1 MTLILDLGMDLHFRQ
16 FPTKF
21 SRLKA
26 LRKSARRNSRRD
38 LGFFAGVARTILSRV
53 AIATGL
59 VGGTGYYLDQRITEW
74 NENTWGPVKEKID
87 LFKSI
92 TKQGYRDFP
101 EVHKSVYHTLR
112 QTLVPT
118 LPITCLYTDAASF
131 HSL

>member
-1 MTLILDLGMDLHFRQ
+1 MNRLVSKKGAFSLAHVRGPIRRQLGGVQSYLLTNDFD
-16 FPTKF
+16 
-21 SRLKA
+21 A
-26 LRKSARRNSRRD
+26 RKPNSRRE

-101 EVHKSVYHTLR
+101 EVRKCHV
-112 QTLVPT
+112 
-118 LPITCLYTDAASF
+118 
-131 HSL
+131 